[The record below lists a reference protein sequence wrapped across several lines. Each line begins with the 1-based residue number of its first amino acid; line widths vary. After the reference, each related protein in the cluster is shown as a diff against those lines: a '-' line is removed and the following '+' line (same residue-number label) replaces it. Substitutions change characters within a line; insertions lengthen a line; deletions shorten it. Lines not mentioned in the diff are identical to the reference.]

1 MICLLLTLPYL
12 RPGLGP
18 KQYKHF
24 SYLGP
29 AYLKEM
35 QICVLCCISNSWPGC
50 SALYRTVHCSVVT
63 GQLSRTGWGNWLS
76 HFRHWGF
83 VDVGF

>member
-1 MICLLLTLPYL
+1 MIFLLSTLPGL

-24 SYLGP
+24 SYLGL

-35 QICVLCCISNSWPGC
+35 QICVLCSISQQLAWC
-50 SALYRTVHCSVVT
+50 SAL
-63 GQLSRTGWGNWLS
+63 
-76 HFRHWGF
+76 
-83 VDVGF
+83 

>member
-1 MICLLLTLPYL
+1 MIFLLSTLPGL

-24 SYLGP
+24 SYLGL

-35 QICVLCCISNSWPGC
+35 QICVLCSISQQLAWVLC
-50 SALYRTVHCSVVT
+50 SIQDCSLFS
-63 GQLSRTGWGNWLS
+63 G
-76 HFRHWGF
+76 HWSA
-83 VDVGF
+83 